1 MDSYGAKLRIF
12 PLIKNWIRMKIEECE
27 KCLLNEN
34 IWIEK
39 EFEKNFF
46 MTISGKNGDDRHFFL
61 LE

>member
-12 PLIKNWIRMKIEECE
+12 PLIKNWIQMKTGEFE
-27 KCLLNEN
+27 KCSLNEN

-46 MTISGKNGDDRHFFL
+46 MTISEEKRWR
-61 LE
+61 